1 VKHHQSVDR
10 ERVQMLMMAALDGEL
25 APSDRSELETA
36 LASHPDIADQWRRLA
51 RVKEVT
57 NGMSLRKPAEEIW
70 DGYWRSTYRRG
81 ERGVAWLL
89 ISAGA
94 TVLAA
99 YWVWHAVQAFLQ
111 DTSAPLAIRAA
122 IASLV
127 LGAVILA
134 LSVLREKL
142 FTHRADPY
150 QKEIIR

>member
-1 VKHHQSVDR
+1 MKQHQSVDR
-10 ERVQMLMMAALDGEL
+10 ERVQMLMMAALDDEL
-25 APSDRSELETA
+25 SPSDRPELDTA
-36 LASHPDIADQWRRLA
+36 LAEHPDIAAEWRRLV

-57 NGMSLRKPAEEIW
+57 NGMSLRTPAEEIW

-99 YWVWHAVQAFLQ
+99 YWVWHAVRAFLQ
-111 DTSAPLAIRAA
+111 DTSAPLGIRAA

-127 LGAVILA
+127 LGGVILA
-134 LSVLREKL
+134 VSVLREKL
-142 FTHRADPY
+142 FTNRSDPY